1 MAATQTGTTTA
12 TGQQQQSGQESR
24 SASQQGEQGAQG
36 QQAAQGQ
43 QRTPARQE
51 QGPQDNRMTRRDL
64 SLPMSPFSMLQRFFT
79 GDIFN
84 LLDSNTSSGAA
95 SSNAVSWVPNVDV
108 VQRGSE
114 LIARIDLPGV
124 DLEDVVVEVG
134 DDAIRISG
142 ERMDER
148 TDTDGPVYRVERTYG
163 AFYREIPLP
172 PGAMT
177 DQATA
182 TFNDGVLEIKM
193 PAPPEQVSRG
203 RRVEV
208 SRGDEA
214 KSNDRSAKN
223 SEKNK
228 EGTRS
233 QAGR

>member
-12 TGQQQQSGQESR
+12 TGQKQGTQESR
-24 SASQQGEQGAQG
+24 QPNQQSPSQQGQQQTSAQ
-36 QQAAQGQ
+36 QDK
-43 QRTPARQE
+43 TRQ
-51 QGPQDNRMTRRDL
+51 DTRMARRD
-64 SLPMSPFSMLQRFFT
+64 SLPMSPFSLLQRFFT

-84 LLDSNTSSGAA
+84 MLDSSGQSRSSGSTAIP
-95 SSNAVSWVPNVDV
+95 WVPNVDV

-114 LIARIDLPGV
+114 LVARVDLPGV
-124 DLEDVVVEVG
+124 DLDDVVVEIG

-142 ERMDER
+142 ERQEEHAEE
-148 TDTDGPVYRVERTYG
+148 DGPVYRFERTYG

-172 PGAMT
+172 PGAMA

-203 RRVEV
+203 RRLEV

-214 KSNDRSAKN
+214 KNSDQKN
-223 SEKNK
+223 TDQKSTDKKN
-228 EGTRS
+228 ESRNS
-233 QAGR
+233 